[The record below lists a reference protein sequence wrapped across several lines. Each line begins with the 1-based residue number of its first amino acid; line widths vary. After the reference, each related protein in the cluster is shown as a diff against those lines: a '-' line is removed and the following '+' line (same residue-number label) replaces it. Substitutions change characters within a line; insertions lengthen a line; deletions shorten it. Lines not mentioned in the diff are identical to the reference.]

1 MARKELLGVRK
12 PMSEESRAKIAESV
26 RAKAEEKR
34 KALGISTEQAYRT
47 PELIKMR
54 NQNFDPELF
63 VNMQTGKEIDGF
75 FSNDGGIP
83 KACNFILT
91 GGPGVGKSTVGLD
104 ILSDLAMSGHSV
116 LFVSAEMTRIDL
128 FQYVQRFPKFGSIPI
143 LFLGE
148 YSDSNPKRVLEEV
161 LSQGFDCVLV
171 DSFAEVQSTIKETLH
186 ISGNASEKWL
196 IDLMISHNLGEN
208 KEKKNTTFLAIQQ
221 VTKGGVFV
229 GSNKLKHN
237 TTGMLELRREKEE
250 LNPHMV
256 FTKNRRGAIEEKLH
270 YSLSQSGDVNY
281 STSKFFSDDEGEFP
295 EEDKE
300 ISTARELSEI
310 LKGLKI

>member
-1 MARKELLGVRK
+1 MARKELLGVRP
-12 PMSEESRAKIAESV
+12 PMSDEARAKIAASV
-26 RAKAEEKR
+26 RASAERKR
-34 KALGISTEQAYRT
+34 QELGISESQNQKA

-54 NQNFDPELF
+54 NQHFDPDLF
-63 VNMQTGKEIDGF
+63 INMITGKEIDPF
-75 FSNDGGIP
+75 FSTDGGIP

-104 ILSDLAMSGHSV
+104 ILSDLSMSGHSV
-116 LFVSAEMTRIDL
+116 LFISAEMTRIDL

-148 YSDSNPKRVLEEV
+148 YTDSNPKKILEEV
-161 LSQGFDCVLV
+161 LSEGYDCVLI

-196 IDLMISHNLGEN
+196 IDLMLSQNLGGN
-208 KEKKNTTFLAIQQ
+208 RNKKNTTFIAIQQ

-237 TTGMLELRREKEE
+237 TTGMLELRREEDDI
-250 LNPHMV
+250 NPHMV
-256 FTKNRRGAIEEKLH
+256 FTKNRRGQVQERMY
-270 YSLSQSGDVNY
+270 YSLSQTGDVEY
-281 STSKFFSDDEGEFP
+281 QRGRASFS
-295 EEDKE
+295 EEDPGIE
-300 ISTARELSEI
+300 MDQEELNELSKVI
-310 LKGLKI
+310 DKLKI

>member
-26 RAKAEEKR
+26 RARAEEKR
-34 KALGISTEQAYRT
+34 KALGISVDQAYRT

-54 NQNFDPELF
+54 NQNFDPDLF
-63 VNMQTGKEIDGF
+63 VNMQTGKEIDSF

-104 ILSDLAMSGHSV
+104 ILSDLAMSGYSV

-161 LSQGFDCVLV
+161 LSEGYDCVLI

-196 IDLMISHNLGEN
+196 IDLMISHNLGDN
-208 KEKKNTTFLAIQQ
+208 TEKKNTTFLAIQQ
-221 VTKGGVFV
+221 VTKGGTFV

-237 TTGMLELRREKEE
+237 TTGMLELRREKDEV
-250 LNPHMV
+250 NPHMV

-281 STSKFFSDDEGEFP
+281 SITRVFPDSESDFP
-295 EEDKE
+295 QEDKE
-300 ISTARELSEI
+300 ISLTEDI
-310 LKGLKI
+310 LGVIKNLKI